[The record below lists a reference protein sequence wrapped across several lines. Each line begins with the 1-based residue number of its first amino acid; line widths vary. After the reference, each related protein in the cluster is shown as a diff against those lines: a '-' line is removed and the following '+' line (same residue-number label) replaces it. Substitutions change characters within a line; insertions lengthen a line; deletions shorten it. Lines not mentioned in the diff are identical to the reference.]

1 MKSRKHRSIKRLQ
14 HHYHQSFKNLP
25 YVDIHLYTKY
35 FDYPLS
41 ELLVDHS
48 TNPMENT
55 ARQYVLSDIPNQNR
69 FVNHEM
75 IIRKNGKSIILRA
88 KHDIVLD
95 NGFTSIIRPSYLLS
109 SYQSTTLYSQIASS
123 SSSIINKMSATK
135 SEQKTIKKRKR
146 KRKSRKRKVKK
157 IFIVK

>member
-1 MKSRKHRSIKRLQ
+1 
-14 HHYHQSFKNLP
+14 
-25 YVDIHLYTKY
+25 VDIHLYTRY

-55 ARQYVLSDIPNQNR
+55 ARQYILSDISNQSR

-75 IIRKNGKSIILRA
+75 IIRKNGESIILRA

-123 SSSIINKMSATK
+123 SSSIINKMSVTK
-135 SEQKTIKKRKR
+135 SEQKTINKRKR

-157 IFIVK
+157 IIIIK